1 MSRFRGRKS
10 PSLDMKYL
18 DKLNNFVDWFIGG
31 EATPGSNEHRRLRM
45 FLISHLCGPVLG
57 HPITAFLLVNDPHPW
72 PHAYVLGA
80 SISLFWAFPFL
91 VKLLPRH
98 YTVLALLSVQNLIF
112 AILWGSFHYGG
123 ASSPFLMWLLVVP
136 LLAFFYLGSNN
147 TTRLAV
153 FTQIA
158 VGLGAFYVAYLW
170 DEAFPVHIPIQNM
183 VGIGIISALSASMYV
198 LMMASYYAQ
207 IVDSQSELLR
217 EIERHQA
224 TLKELTTAKEDA
236 ERANGA
242 KSEFLAKMSHELR
255 TPLNAVIGYSEIL
268 LEDAELDGR
277 GEQIG
282 DLQKISAAGKHL
294 LSMVN
299 DILDISKIEAGK
311 MDLFLDDFDLDK
323 LINEVE
329 ITSRP
334 LAAKNT
340 NTFVIDRGEE
350 PLGMVR
356 LDATKVRQAVLNLI
370 SNAAKFTHNGE
381 ITLRLRRSK
390 RIYGDLIEIAVADTG
405 VGINPEALKGLFNK
419 FTQANARIAS
429 KYGGTGLG
437 LSLSQN
443 LCRLMGGDITVTS
456 TTGVGSCFTITLPA
470 VAEERNVDLEVHG
483 PTDEDDLVAMAQGEN
498 DARKE
503 RYAGLSHGPVADT
516 KESKKRILIVDDD
529 RSFLELAERLLLK
542 EGFSAISTN
551 LPRSARQL
559 ARTVRPD
566 AILLDILMPDFDGW
580 AVLDALQHDPVTA
593 TIPVVILS
601 IIDEKKRAFDAGATA
616 MVAKPVDRAELLR
629 AVNDACDA
637 RKRARRNRTE
647 TKSPVH
653 FAV

>member
-1 MSRFRGRKS
+1 
-10 PSLDMKYL
+10 MKYL
-18 DKLNNFVDWFIGG
+18 DRLNNFVDWFIGG
-31 EATPGSNEHRRLRM
+31 EAPPGSNEHRRLRM
-45 FLISHLCGPVLG
+45 FLISHLCGPLLG
-57 HPITAFLLVNDPHPW
+57 HPITAFLCISDPHPW
-72 PHAYVLGA
+72 PHVYVLAA

-91 VKLLPRH
+91 VKFFPRH
-98 YTVLALLSVQNLIF
+98 YTTLALLSVQNLIF
-112 AILWGSFHYGG
+112 AILWGSYHYGG

-136 LLAFFYLGSNN
+136 LLAFFYLGSNA
-147 TTRLAV
+147 TTRLVV
-153 FTQIA
+153 FSQIA
-158 VGLGAFYVAYLW
+158 VGLGAFYLAYLW
-170 DEAFPVHIPIQNM
+170 DESFPVHIPIESM
-183 VGIGIISALSASMYV
+183 VGIGIISAMSASMYV

-224 TLKELTTAKEDA
+224 TLEELTRAKEEA

-340 NTFVIDRGEE
+340 NSFVIDRGAE

-381 ITLRLRRSK
+381 ITLRLRRT
-390 RIYGDLIEIAVADTG
+390 RRAYGDLIEIAVTDTG
-405 VGINPEALKGLFNK
+405 VGISAEAQKALFNK
-419 FTQANARIAS
+419 FMQANARIAS

-443 LCRLMGGDITVTS
+443 LCRLMGGEITVES
-456 TTGVGSCFTITLPA
+456 RLGVGSCFTIRLPA
-470 VAEERNVDLEVHG
+470 VAE
-483 PTDEDDLVAMAQGEN
+483 AQ
-498 DARKE
+498 D
-503 RYAGLSHGPVADT
+503 
-516 KESKKRILIVDDD
+516 
-529 RSFLELAERLLLK
+529 
-542 EGFSAISTN
+542 
-551 LPRSARQL
+551 
-559 ARTVRPD
+559 D
-566 AILLDILMPDFDGW
+566 AI
-580 AVLDALQHDPVTA
+580 
-593 TIPVVILS
+593 
-601 IIDEKKRAFDAGATA
+601 
-616 MVAKPVDRAELLR
+616 
-629 AVNDACDA
+629 A
-637 RKRARRNRTE
+637 RWRRRRTTRTSSSPWRKARSTRARRASPASRKAPSPNRREARSASSSST
-647 TKSPVH
+647 TTARSSSWRS
-653 FAV
+653 ACS

>member
-268 LEDAELDGR
+268 LEDAESEGK
-277 GEQIG
+277 GEE
-282 DLQKISAAGKHL
+282 KISDLRRINAAGKHL
-294 LSMVN
+294 LSLVT
-299 DILDISKIEAGK
+299 DVLDLSKIESNTMELNVGT
-311 MDLFLDDFDLDK
+311 FDLRGFVD
-323 LINEVE
+323 EVVA
-329 ITSRP
+329 TARP
-334 LAAKNT
+334 LILDNG
-340 NTFVIDRGEE
+340 NRLVVDCPDNVGS
-350 PLGMVR
+350 VV
-356 LDATKVRQAVLNLI
+356 LDATKLRQIALNLL
-370 SNAAKFTHNGE
+370 SNAAKFTSNG
-381 ITLRLRRSK
+381 
-390 RIYGDLIEIAVADTG
+390 
-405 VGINPEALKGLFNK
+405 
-419 FTQANARIAS
+419 
-429 KYGGTGLG
+429 
-437 LSLSQN
+437 
-443 LCRLMGGDITVTS
+443 TV
-456 TTGVGSCFTITLPA
+456 
-470 VAEERNVDLEVHG
+470 
-483 PTDEDDLVAMAQGEN
+483 
-498 DARKE
+498 
-503 RYAGLSHGPVADT
+503 
-516 KESKKRILIVDDD
+516 
-529 RSFLELAERLLLK
+529 
-542 EGFSAISTN
+542 
-551 LPRSARQL
+551 
-559 ARTVRPD
+559 
-566 AILLDILMPDFDGW
+566 
-580 AVLDALQHDPVTA
+580 
-593 TIPVVILS
+593 
-601 IIDEKKRAFDAGATA
+601 
-616 MVAKPVDRAELLR
+616 
-629 AVNDACDA
+629 
-637 RKRARRNRTE
+637 
-647 TKSPVH
+647 
-653 FAV
+653 

>member
-1 MSRFRGRKS
+1 
-10 PSLDMKYL
+10 
-18 DKLNNFVDWFIGG
+18 
-31 EATPGSNEHRRLRM
+31 
-45 FLISHLCGPVLG
+45 
-57 HPITAFLLVNDPHPW
+57 
-72 PHAYVLGA
+72 
-80 SISLFWAFPFL
+80 
-91 VKLLPRH
+91 
-98 YTVLALLSVQNLIF
+98 
-112 AILWGSFHYGG
+112 
-123 ASSPFLMWLLVVP
+123 
-136 LLAFFYLGSNN
+136 
-147 TTRLAV
+147 
-153 FTQIA
+153 
-158 VGLGAFYVAYLW
+158 
-170 DEAFPVHIPIQNM
+170 
-183 VGIGIISALSASMYV
+183 MYV

-340 NTFVIDRGEE
+340 NTFVIDRAEE

-456 TTGVGSCFTITLPA
+456 TTGVGSCFTLTLPA

>member
-1 MSRFRGRKS
+1 
-10 PSLDMKYL
+10 MKYL
-18 DKLNNFVDWFIGG
+18 DRLNNFVDWFIGA
-31 EATPGSNEHRRLRM
+31 EAPPGSNEHRRLRM

-57 HPITAFLLVNDPHPW
+57 HPITAFLLATDPHPW
-72 PHAYVLGA
+72 PHVYVLGA

-91 VKLLPRH
+91 VKFFPRH
-98 YTVLALLSVQNLIF
+98 YTTLALVSVQNLIF
-112 AILWGSFHYGG
+112 AILWGSYHYGG

-147 TTRLAV
+147 TTRLV
-153 FTQIA
+153 VLNQITA
-158 VGLGAFYVAYLW
+158 GLGAFYVAYLW
-170 DEAFPVHIPIQNM
+170 DQSFPLHIPIENM
-183 VGIGIISALSASMYV
+183 VGIGIISAMSASVYV

-224 TLKELTTAKEDA
+224 TLKELTRAKEEA

-294 LSMVN
+294 LAMVN

-311 MDLFLDDFDLDK
+311 MDLFLDDFDLET

-340 NTFVIDRGEE
+340 NAFIVDRGSE
-350 PLGMVR
+350 PLGMVH

-381 ITLRLRRSK
+381 ITLRLRRHK
-390 RIYGDLIEIAVADTG
+390 RAYGDLIEIAVADTG
-405 VGINPEALKGLFNK
+405 VGISREAQKALFNK
-419 FTQANARIAS
+419 FMQANARIAS

-443 LCRLMGGDITVTS
+443 LCRLMGGQITVES
-456 TTGVGSCFTITLPA
+456 RPGLGSCFTITLPA
-470 VAEERNVDLEVHG
+470 IAEPPASSPDEAAGNEDPLVDL
-483 PTDEDDLVAMAQGEN
+483 AQGEIN
-498 DARKE
+498 ARAE
-503 RYAGLSHGPVADT
+503 GYAGISQGPIL
-516 KESKKRILIVDDD
+516 EGRGGKKRLLIVDDD
-529 RSFLELAERLLLK
+529 RSFLELAERLLQK
-542 EGFSAISTN
+542 EGFSAISTD
-551 LPRSARQL
+551 LPRSVRQL
-559 ARTVRPD
+559 ARTVQPD

-580 AVLDALQHDPVTA
+580 AVLGALQHDPATA
-593 TIPVVILS
+593 SIPVVILS
-601 IIDEKKRAFDAGATA
+601 IVDEKKRALDAGAVA
-616 MVAKPVDRAELLR
+616 VVAKPVDRAELLR
-629 AVNDACDA
+629 AVNEACKSA
-637 RKRARRNRTE
+637 RGGRRRNLAKVAGT
-647 TKSPVH
+647 V
-653 FAV
+653 A

>member
-1 MSRFRGRKS
+1 
-10 PSLDMKYL
+10 MKYL
-18 DKLNNFVDWFIGG
+18 DRLDNFVDWFI
-31 EATPGSNEHRRLRM
+31 ASQARPGSNEHRRLRM
-45 FLISHLCGPVLG
+45 FLISHLCGPFLG
-57 HPITAFLLVNDPHPW
+57 HPITAFLYAKDPHPW
-72 PHAYVLGA
+72 PHVFVLGA
-80 SISLFWAFPFL
+80 SISLFWAFPLL
-91 VKLLPRH
+91 VRFFPRH
-98 YTVLALLSVQNLIF
+98 YTALALLSVQNLIF
-112 AILWGSFHYGG
+112 AILWGSYHYGG
-123 ASSPFLMWLLVVP
+123 ANSPFLMWLLVVP
-136 LLAFFYLGSNN
+136 LLAFFYLGSNT
-147 TTRLAV
+147 TTRLVV
-153 FTQIA
+153 FAQIA
-158 VGLGAFYVAYLW
+158 VGLGAFYLAYLW
-170 DEAFPVHIPIQNM
+170 GQSFPVHIPIENM
-183 VGIGIISALSASMYV
+183 VGVGIISAMSASMYV

-217 EIERHQA
+217 EIERHEA
-224 TLKELTTAKEDA
+224 TLKKLTDAKNEA

-311 MDLFLDDFDLDK
+311 MDLFLDDFDLDTF
-323 LINEVE
+323 IDEVE

-340 NTFVIDRGEE
+340 NAFVIDRGPT
-350 PLGMVR
+350 PLGMVH
-356 LDATKVRQAVLNLI
+356 LDATKLRQAVLNLI

-381 ITLRLRRSK
+381 ITMRLRRSK
-390 RIYGDLIEIAVADTG
+390 GLLGDWIEIAVIDTG
-405 VGINPEALKGLFNK
+405 VGISREQQKALFSK

-443 LCRLMGGDITVTS
+443 LCRLMGGEITVES
-456 TTGVGSCFTITLPA
+456 RPGVGSCFTIRLPA
-470 VAEERNVDLEVHG
+470 VAGAQDLEAA
-483 PTDEDDLVAMAQGEN
+483 TDAAPDEVDELVAMAQGEI

-503 RYAGLSHGPVADT
+503 GYAGLSANLVKGS
-516 KESKKRILIVDDD
+516 KEGKKRILIVDDD

-551 LPRSARQL
+551 LPRSVRQL

-566 AILLDILMPDFDGW
+566 AILLDIVMPDFDGW
-580 AVLDALQHDPVTA
+580 AVLEALQRDPVTA

-601 IIDEKKRAFDAGATA
+601 IVDEKKRALDAGAA
-616 MVAKPVDRAELLR
+616 AIVAKPVDRAELLK
-629 AVNDACDA
+629 AVNDACSPA
-637 RKRARRNRTE
+637 ASPVRRNR
-647 TKSPVH
+647 
-653 FAV
+653 AVSRAAVA

>member
-1 MSRFRGRKS
+1 MTRFPRLVSRWA
-10 PSLDMKYL
+10 PDMKYL

-31 EATPGSNEHRRLRM
+31 EAPRGTNEHRRLRM
-45 FLISHLCGPVLG
+45 FLISHLCGPLLG
-57 HPITAFLLVNDPHPW
+57 HPITAFLCINDPHPW
-72 PHAYVLGA
+72 PHVYVLGA

-91 VKLLPRH
+91 VRFLPKH
-98 YTVLALLSVQNLIF
+98 YTTLALLSVQNLIF
-112 AILWGSFHYGG
+112 AILWGSYHYGG

-147 TTRLAV
+147 TTRLVV

-158 VGLGAFYVAYLW
+158 VGLGAFYLAYLW
-170 DEAFPVHIPIQNM
+170 DESFPVHIPIENM
-183 VGIGIISALSASMYV
+183 VGIGIISAMSASMYV

-217 EIERHQA
+217 EIDRHQA

-340 NTFVIDRGEE
+340 NAFVIDRGNE

-356 LDATKVRQAVLNLI
+356 LDATKVRQAALNLI

-381 ITLRLRRSK
+381 ITLRLRRNK
-390 RIYGDLIEIAVADTG
+390 RSFGDLIEIAVADTG
-405 VGINPEALKGLFNK
+405 VGISPEAQKALFNK

-443 LCRLMGGDITVTS
+443 LCRLMGGEITVTS
-456 TTGVGSCFTITLPA
+456 RPGVGSCFTITLPA
-470 VAEERNVDLEVHG
+470 VAEERDVDCDVN
-483 PTDEDDLVAMAQGEN
+483 PAPDDDDLVSMAQSEI

-503 RYAGLSHGPVADT
+503 GYAGLSHGPVV
-516 KESKKRILIVDDD
+516 E
-529 RSFLELAERLLLK
+529 LEGKQEAYSHRRRRPVVPRVGGAPAP
-542 EGFSAISTN
+542 EGGLQRHLHQSSAICAPAGANGQTRRN
-551 LPRSARQL
+551 PTRH
-559 ARTVRPD
+559 PD
-566 AILLDILMPDFDGW
+566 ARFRRLG
-580 AVLDALQHDPVTA
+580 
-593 TIPVVILS
+593 
-601 IIDEKKRAFDAGATA
+601 GA
-616 MVAKPVDRAELLR
+616 
-629 AVNDACDA
+629 
-637 RKRARRNRTE
+637 
-647 TKSPVH
+647 
-653 FAV
+653 

>member
-1 MSRFRGRKS
+1 
-10 PSLDMKYL
+10 MKYL
-18 DKLNNFVDWFIGG
+18 DKLNGIVDWFIGG
-31 EATPGSNEHRRLRM
+31 AAPPGSNEHRRLRM
-45 FLISHLCGPVLG
+45 FLISHLCGPLLG
-57 HPITAFLLVNDPHPW
+57 HPITAFLCLRDPHPW
-72 PHAYVLGA
+72 PHVYVLAA

-91 VKLLPRH
+91 VKFFPRH
-98 YTVLALLSVQNLIF
+98 YTTLALLSVQNLIF
-112 AILWGSFHYGG
+112 AILWGSYHYGG

-136 LLAFFYLGSNN
+136 LLAFFYLGSNS
-147 TTRLAV
+147 TTRLVV
-153 FTQIA
+153 FSQIA
-158 VGLGAFYVAYLW
+158 MGLGAFYLAYLW
-170 DEAFPVHIPIQNM
+170 DESFPVHIPIESM
-183 VGIGIISALSASMYV
+183 VGIGIISVMSASMYV

-224 TLKELTTAKEDA
+224 TLAELTRAKEEA

-340 NTFVIDRGEE
+340 NAFVIDRGPE

-370 SNAAKFTHNGE
+370 SNSAKFTHNGE
-381 ITLRLRRSK
+381 ITLRLRRTK
-390 RIYGDLIEIAVADTG
+390 RAYGDLIEIAVQDTG
-405 VGINPEALKGLFNK
+405 VGISPEAQKHLFNK

-443 LCRLMGGDITVTS
+443 LCRLMGGEIVVES
-456 TTGVGSCFTITLPA
+456 RPGEGSCFTIRLPA
-470 VAEERNVDLEVHG
+470 IAEPQEDPEAEAVAALHD
-483 PTDEDDLVAMAQGEN
+483 DEDELVAMAQGEVE
-498 DARKE
+498 ARKDGF
-503 RYAGLSHGPVADT
+503 AGLSHGPVVDS
-516 KESKKRILIVDDD
+516 KGSKKRILIVDDD

-551 LPRSARQL
+551 LPRSVRQL

-566 AILLDILMPDFDGW
+566 AILLDIVMPDFDGW
-580 AVLDALQHDPVTA
+580 AVLEALQRDPVTA
-593 TIPVVILS
+593 TMPVVILS
-601 IIDEKKRAFDAGATA
+601 IIDEKKRAYEAGATA
-616 MVAKPVDRAELLR
+616 VVAKPVDRAELLK
-629 AVNDACDA
+629 AVNDACDPRA
-637 RKRARRNRTE
+637 AKARRNRPALAM
-647 TKSPVH
+647 PVGY
-653 FAV
+653 AG

>member
-1 MSRFRGRKS
+1 
-10 PSLDMKYL
+10 MKYL
-18 DKLNNFVDWFIGG
+18 DRLNNFVDWFIGG
-31 EATPGSNEHRRLRM
+31 EAPPGSNEHRRVRM
-45 FLISHLCGPVLG
+45 FLISHLCGPLLG
-57 HPITAFLLVNDPHPW
+57 HPITAFLCLNDPHPW
-72 PHAYVLGA
+72 PHVYVLGA

-91 VKLLPRH
+91 VKFLPKH
-98 YTVLALLSVQNLIF
+98 YITLALLSVQNLIF
-112 AILWGSFHYGG
+112 PILWGSYHYGG

-136 LLAFFYLGSNN
+136 LLAFFYMGSNT
-147 TTRLAV
+147 TTRLVV
-153 FTQIA
+153 FTQIT
-158 VGLGAFYVAYLW
+158 VGLGAFYLAYLW
-170 DEAFPVHIPIQNM
+170 DQSFPVHIPIENM
-183 VGIGIISALSASMYV
+183 VGIGIISAMSASMYV

-224 TLKELTTAKEDA
+224 TLTELTTAKEDA

-340 NTFVIDRGEE
+340 NAFVIDRGDA

-381 ITLRLRRSK
+381 ITLRLRRNK
-390 RIYGDLIEIAVADTG
+390 RTYGDLIEIAVTDTG
-405 VGINPEALKGLFNK
+405 VGISAEALKALFNK

-437 LSLSQN
+437 LVAQSEFVPIDGRRDYRHEPARHGL
-443 LCRLMGGDITVTS
+443 LLHHHPAGRCRG
-456 TTGVGSCFTITLPA
+456 
-470 VAEERNVDLEVHG
+470 AERGLRRGRDGRRRGRVRQHG
-483 PTDEDDLVAMAQGEN
+483 AKRDRRAQGGLRRALAGRRRRLE
-498 DARKE
+498 RKQE
-503 RYAGLSHGPVADT
+503 AHPHR
-516 KESKKRILIVDDD
+516 R
-529 RSFLELAERLLLK
+529 R
-542 EGFSAISTN
+542 
-551 LPRSARQL
+551 
-559 ARTVRPD
+559 RP
-566 AILLDILMPDFDGW
+566 LVP
-580 AVLDALQHDPVTA
+580 
-593 TIPVVILS
+593 
-601 IIDEKKRAFDAGATA
+601 
-616 MVAKPVDRAELLR
+616 
-629 AVNDACDA
+629 
-637 RKRARRNRTE
+637 RARRAPPPEGGIQRHLHQSSALGTPARAHRQTRCHSARHPDARFRRLGGAGLPAE
-647 TKSPVH
+647 RPGH
-653 FAV
+653 GHHPGRDLEHHR